1 MTVMHCVVGYDPE
14 TEVEKFSLRIPPE
27 RFASVSR
34 VVELNKDDPEGT
46 YSYELNYA
54 QVRDI
59 VGMVSP
65 SRDVPHPGLAFF
77 LEAFANG
84 SAREDEHA

>member
-27 RFASVSR
+27 RFLSVSR
-34 VVELNKDDPEGT
+34 VVEFNKDDPEGVF
-46 YSYELNYA
+46 SYELSYA

-65 SRDVPHPGLAFF
+65 HRAAPHPGLAFF
-77 LEAFANG
+77 LEAFANA
-84 SAREDEHA
+84 S

>member
-14 TEVEKFSLRIPPE
+14 TEAEKFSLRIPPE
-27 RFASVSR
+27 SLVSVSQ
-34 VVELNKDDPEGT
+34 VVEFNKDDPEGMF
-46 YSYELNYA
+46 SYELNYA

-65 SRDVPHPGLAFF
+65 QQHPPSGLAFY

-84 SAREDEHA
+84 V